1 MTSGTSRRLPDFPWD
16 SLADHAAK
24 ARTHPGGV
32 VDLSIGTPVDPVP
45 ELIRHALGSVADEP
59 GYPTTH
65 GTPALREA
73 VVGALARRHGVTG
86 LDPAAVLP
94 TIGSKELV
102 AWLPTLLGL
111 GPGDVVA
118 IPALSYPTYE
128 VGARLAGATPVRLAD
143 GEPPPPGTSLVW
155 LNSPSNPTGRV
166 LSDEQLAR
174 AVADARAVGAVVA
187 SDECYLALAW
197 DAQPVSVLLPS
208 VNGGSLD
215 GVLAVHSLSKSSS
228 LAGYR
233 AGFVT
238 GDPALVASLLE
249 VRKHAGMIM
258 PRPVQAAMTAAL
270 NDDAHVAEQR
280 ERYRARRAVLLPA
293 LTAAGFTVDHSEAGL
308 YLWSTRDGENAWDT
322 VGWLAERGI
331 LAAPGTFYGP
341 TGDRHVRIALTA
353 TDSAIAT
360 ATTRLTP

>member
-1 MTSGTSRRLPDFPWD
+1 
-16 SLADHAAK
+16 
-24 ARTHPGGV
+24 
-32 VDLSIGTPVDPVP
+32 
-45 ELIRHALGSVADEP
+45 
-59 GYPTTH
+59 
-65 GTPALREA
+65 
-73 VVGALARRHGVTG
+73 
-86 LDPAAVLP
+86 
-94 TIGSKELV
+94 
-102 AWLPTLLGL
+102 LLGL

-118 IPALSYPTYE
+118 IPALAYPTYE
-128 VGARLAGATPVRLAD
+128 VGARLAGASVVRLAD

-166 LSDEQLAR
+166 LSEGRLAQ

-215 GVLAVHSLSKSSS
+215 RVLAVHSLSKSSS

-249 VRKHAGMIM
+249 VRKHAGMIV
-258 PRPVQAAMTAAL
+258 PRPVQAAITAAL

-280 ERYRARRAVLLPA
+280 ERYRARRDVLLPA
-293 LTAAGFTVDHSEAGL
+293 LTSAGFTVDHSEAGL

-322 VGWLAERGI
+322 IGWLADRGI

-353 TDSAIAT
+353 TDSAITT
-360 ATTRLTP
+360 ATTRLTS